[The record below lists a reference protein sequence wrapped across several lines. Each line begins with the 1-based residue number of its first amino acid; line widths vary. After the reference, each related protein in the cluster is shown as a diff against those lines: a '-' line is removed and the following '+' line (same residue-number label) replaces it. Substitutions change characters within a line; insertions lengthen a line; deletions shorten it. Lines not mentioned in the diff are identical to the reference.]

1 MSEHAHKLCLPS
13 AIMVPNLC
21 CRMSLST
28 VAPYPGGINQFVLLD
43 FSNSVARNGMAAGPS
58 HSLANPTNRLLFA
71 SSATIGHDIK

>member
-1 MSEHAHKLCLPS
+1 MSERAHKLCLPS
-13 AIMVPNLC
+13 ATMVPNLC

-43 FSNSVARNGMAAGPS
+43 FSN
-58 HSLANPTNRLLFA
+58 ANPTNRLLFA